1 MTAESA
7 SPAAPDPES
16 APEAPGG
23 EGRSDKRPGATNA
36 AGSSGFGASAPGGE
50 DRSDKRPG
58 ATNAARSLSFGASAP
73 GVEGPGGESSAA
85 AGTLSPRE
93 CELEAELA
101 AVKDK
106 ALRALA
112 EAENT
117 RRRVE
122 ADKIEA
128 IRYAAADFAREIVP
142 VADNLGR
149 ALANIAAEARAK
161 DPALETLAVGVEM
174 TERALLAVFE
184 RFGIKRVETL
194 GKRFD
199 PYLHEAMFEI
209 EDKEKTSGTV
219 VQELEAGYVMHTRP
233 LRPAKVAIAK
243 GGPPPALNQSPTS
256 IPAEAGEKKTGAYD
270 RPAGETGTKLDEQ
283 L

>member
-1 MTAESA
+1 MTADSA
-7 SPAAPDPES
+7 SPAAPDSEN
-16 APEAPGG
+16 APEPSPVVSPGG
-23 EGRSDKRPGATNA
+23 EGPAEA
-36 AGSSGFGASAPGGE
+36 SG
-50 DRSDKRPG
+50 R
-58 ATNAARSLSFGASAP
+58 
-73 GVEGPGGESSAA
+73 
-85 AGTLSPRE
+85 SPRE
-93 CELEAELA
+93 AELEAELA

-106 ALRALA
+106 ALRAMA

-122 ADKIEA
+122 TEKIEA

-149 ALANIAAEARAK
+149 ALSLIAPEARAK

-184 RFGIKRVETL
+184 RFGIRRIEAL

-209 EDKEKTSGTV
+209 EDKDKTSGTV
-219 VQELEAGYVMHTRP
+219 VQELEAGYVMHNRP
-233 LRPAKVAIAK
+233 LRAAKVAIAK
-243 GGPPPALNQSPTS
+243 GGPVPTQNQNAAS
-256 IPAEAGEKKTGAYD
+256 IPAEAGEKKPGAYD
-270 RPAGETGTKLDEQ
+270 RPAGGTGTKLDEQ

>member
-1 MTAESA
+1 MTADSA

-16 APEAPGG
+16 APEATP
-23 EGRSDKRPGATNA
+23 
-36 AGSSGFGASAPGGE
+36 
-50 DRSDKRPG
+50 
-58 ATNAARSLSFGASAP
+58 
-73 GVEGPGGESSAA
+73 VEGPGGEGPAEAA
-85 AGTLSPRE
+85 AKSPRE
-93 CELEAELA
+93 TELEADLA

-122 ADKIEA
+122 AEKIEA
-128 IRYAAADFAREIVP
+128 IRYAASDFAREIVP
-142 VADNLGR
+142 VADNLRR
-149 ALANIAAEARAK
+149 ALASIGAEARAK
-161 DPALETLAVGVEM
+161 DPALESLAVGVEM
-174 TERALLAVFE
+174 TERALLAAFE
-184 RFGIKRVETL
+184 RFGIKRIEAL

-219 VQELEAGYVMHTRP
+219 AQELEAGYVMHNRS

-243 GGPPPALNQSPTS
+243 GGPAPTQAAAQAPGGPVPTQSQS
-256 IPAEAGEKKTGAYD
+256 SGVYD
-270 RPAGETGTKLDEQ
+270 RPAGGTGTKLDEQ

>member
-1 MTAESA
+1 M
-7 SPAAPDPES
+7 
-16 APEAPGG
+16 
-23 EGRSDKRPGATNA
+23 
-36 AGSSGFGASAPGGE
+36 
-50 DRSDKRPG
+50 
-58 ATNAARSLSFGASAP
+58 
-73 GVEGPGGESSAA
+73 
-85 AGTLSPRE
+85 
-93 CELEAELA
+93 
-101 AVKDK
+101 KDK

-122 ADKIEA
+122 TEKIEA

-149 ALANIAAEARAK
+149 ALASIAPAARAK

-184 RFGIKRVETL
+184 RFGIRRIEAT

-219 VQELEAGYVMHTRP
+219 VQELEAGYVMHNRP
-233 LRPAKVAIAK
+233 LRPARVAIAK
-243 GGPPPALNQSPTS
+243 GGPLPTQNQDPAA
-256 IPAEAGEKKTGAYD
+256 IPAEAGEKKPGAYD
-270 RPAGETGTKLDEQ
+270 RPAGGTGTKLDEQ